1 MENFNNVLTSLEGLN
16 KTFDIFVPSLNRKI
30 KFKGLTTKQQK
41 EAVKTA
47 LDKAFS
53 GISFSNLTNTIINE
67 NSTEKVEFNILDRN
81 YILVVLRALS
91 LSSTV
96 ISEEGTLDISFV
108 ANNNFTIPENLKN
121 RELEDGNLKINV
133 TLPSLAQDSFIN
145 QETKKKLS
153 PLADNDNLPSEAVG
167 EMYVN
172 ELVKYIN
179 KIVINDGTKPVEV
192 EFNQLTF
199 SQRVKLVENLPLSA
213 NTKLVNFINEVKQ
226 FEKKYFV
233 QNDKEV
239 EIDIDPSLFTV

>member
-121 RELEDGNLKINV
+121 RELEDSNLKINV